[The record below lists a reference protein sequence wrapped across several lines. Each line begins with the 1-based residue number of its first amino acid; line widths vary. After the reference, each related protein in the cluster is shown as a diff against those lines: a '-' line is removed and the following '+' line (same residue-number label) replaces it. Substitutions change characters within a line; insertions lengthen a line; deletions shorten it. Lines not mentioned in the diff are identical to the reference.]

1 MAIVVKKT
9 SDTLPIEING
19 KTIAVHSG
27 DYIKLNVKPNDSV
40 LLLDIARNDVAVTV
54 EGDNLILT
62 LLNGAVIILEGYV
75 RVVIAAGWDNAPE
88 VRFEGGEIID
98 SVNALFDQIK
108 FADRNEDVFESTDSL
123 VGFDGAHGKYYSYT
137 YKSDRGEIK
146 EFAGDEFYPADSM
159 SSLSK
164 SIFSKVTL

>member
-1 MAIVVKKT
+1 MKKT

-27 DYIKLNVKPNDSV
+27 DYIKLNVKLNDSV

-75 RVVIAAGWDNAPE
+75 RVVIAAEWDNAPE
-88 VRFEGGEIID
+88 VRFAGGEIID

-123 VGFDGAHGKYYSYT
+123 LGVLGTFRPYLYSP
-137 YKSDRGEIK
+137 
-146 EFAGDEFYPADSM
+146 YPTRPTEVA
-159 SSLSK
+159 
-164 SIFSKVTL
+164 